1 MLYSFYTINLTISQ
15 AIYCDSH
22 QLSIT
27 LLVHF
32 GNKSVYIISCF
43 CYMFIILRQIYHFLF
58 DLLSKIDYNSIKQY
72 KTE

>member
-1 MLYSFYTINLTISQ
+1 MLYSFYTTNLTISQ
-15 AIYCDSH
+15 VIYCDFH

-27 LLVHF
+27 LLVCF
-32 GNKSVYIISCF
+32 GNKLVYILSCF
-43 CYMFIILRQIYHFLF
+43 CHMFIISQQIYHFLF